1 MMYTPLDPHIVEAR
15 KEEFNLAYQSM
26 RNDWRDRRELVEEAL
41 KRWLDD
47 HGESENGLLFERL
60 RGWTDVILLQRYLL
74 SAEAAAYSDLSERLI
89 DDKDFWDTDVQGL
102 FKSDLANN
110 REVLY
115 RLVFGDNEPEQ
126 V

>member
-1 MMYTPLDPHIVEAR
+1 MPLDSYIVEAR

-26 RNDWRDRRELVEEAL
+26 RNDWRDRREQVEETL

-89 DDKDFWDTDVQGL
+89 DDKDFWDTDVQSL

-115 RLVFGDNEPEQ
+115 RLVFGDNQPEQ
-126 V
+126 A